1 MSLCKSC
8 HQNVHQDKL
17 IIKGYQESEQGPEL
31 NYQWNLNSEKVVE
44 SKKKRKKYGSETL
57 KLIQDY
63 YQEHSYKTK
72 SDILHYLKTEY
83 QLKLSST
90 TLNKIITDSY

>member
-1 MSLCKSC
+1 MVFVSSFINPNVNLYEDCKSSTFLDSYKC
-8 HQNVHQDKL
+8 
-17 IIKGYQESEQGPEL
+17 KGE
-31 NYQWNLNSEKVVE
+31 
-44 SKKKRKKYGSETL
+44 KRKKYNSETL

-90 TLNKIITDSY
+90 TLNKIIADCY